1 MKPKR
6 IRRQP
11 WQRQPHPE
19 DCRHIWM
26 SGICVK
32 CGVAIGDVSRTEG
45 KVPIP
50 YCKP

>member
-1 MKPKR
+1 MKKQSLR
-6 IRRQP
+6 IKP
-11 WQRQPHPE
+11 WHRHPHPE

-32 CGVAIGDVSRTEG
+32 CGVAISDIPRTEG
-45 KVPIP
+45 KEPIP